1 MVSLTFP
8 VTHDHFLGGYIW
20 GRALGLFPSSTSC
33 TFCLSPALTLLA
45 CFVLLLPTKP
55 WESLSRRPVQYH
67 LYVLK
72 YAKYA
77 KCKPNPPSCFHFGHH
92 GTWTFGAGNLTCK
105 KSLPKPKEWVA
116 KWWQSRNFYLEG
128 WNQVWIKANWQEV
141 FILSKE
147 WYLLNR
153 RQPRN
158 TLVKEVPV

>member
-1 MVSLTFP
+1 MVLLTFP
-8 VTHDHFLGGYIW
+8 VTHEHFLGGYIW

-55 WESLSRRPVQYH
+55 WESLSRKPVQYH

-92 GTWTFGAGNLTCK
+92 GTWTFGAGDLTCK
-105 KSLPKPKEWVA
+105 KVSLNQKSGLPNGDQAETFTWRVETKCESKQTD
-116 KWWQSRNFYLEG
+116 KRYLFYQKSG
-128 WNQVWIKANWQEV
+128 
-141 FILSKE
+141 
-147 WYLLNR
+147 
-153 RQPRN
+153 
-158 TLVKEVPV
+158 TC